1 MNTVIKLMI
10 VDDEPLIIRSLK
22 VALPWADYGIEIV
35 GEARNGEL
43 ALQLFKEVQPDIVL
57 SDIRMPSV
65 DGMELMKSL
74 FSICPDII
82 FILISGY
89 GEFEYARIGLR
100 EGAFDYIL
108 KPIDH
113 EELEKTI
120 LKAVAQIKQWRI
132 KQSEKDDLYLS
143 LQHLSMLAR
152 ERMYTQILE
161 GSYEISVVNKLLEKS
176 ELDRRYFML
185 LISIDAY
192 VQFQQRWSLDEQ
204 KLWRYIINNIL
215 EEIGE
220 RDGALAVFPYHQGEW
235 IVLFSASQAKQETTL
250 AENIIK
256 DLKTYGK
263 QNTSI
268 GISEIFEG
276 LSSLNSCYQSA
287 KRALINRFY
296 HGGLKVFKD
305 DEINAINDQFYEKL
319 RQEEKQILQDVKLLN
334 ITKVFGSVS
343 KWGQLLKASNIPQQQ
358 AEVLV
363 LELLGIIRRQ
373 LELVQPSISKTED
386 VIYSEL
392 QLISTID
399 ELLSLVN
406 KQLSGWIQAA
416 STEAWSKELTKACIE
431 RVKQFIEDA
440 YQKNIGIDDA
450 VEIADMSVS
459 HFCYIFKQETSMTF
473 LEYVTKVR
481 MEKACYML
489 ENTDIKVF
497 QVAQLVGY
505 HDAKY
510 FSQVFKKMMGCKPS
524 EYRDSKKIQQA

>member
-1 MNTVIKLMI
+1 VENKIKLMI

-22 VALPWADYGIEIV
+22 VAIPWEEYGIEIV
-35 GEARNGEL
+35 GEARNGEI
-43 ALQLFKEVQPDIVL
+43 AIDLFKELKPDIVL

-74 FSICPDII
+74 FSITTDLI

-113 EELEKTI
+113 DELELTI
-120 LKAVAQIKQWRI
+120 KKAVAQITQTRKQ
-132 KQSEKDDLYLS
+132 KSENDDLYLS
-143 LQHLSMLAR
+143 LHHLSMLAR
-152 ERMYTQILE
+152 ERLYTQIME
-161 GSYEISVVNKLLEKS
+161 GSFEITAANKWLEQN

-192 VQFQQRWSLDEQ
+192 VQFQQMWSMNEQ
-204 KLWRYIINNIL
+204 KLWFYVINNIV
-215 EEIGE
+215 EEIGQ

-235 IVLFSASQAKQETTL
+235 IILFSASHAKQAEQL
-250 AENIIK
+250 AETIIL

-263 QNTSI
+263 QNISI
-268 GISEIFEG
+268 GISDIFEG
-276 LSSLNSCYQSA
+276 LASLNACYQSA
-287 KRALINRFY
+287 KEALIGRFY
-296 HGGLKVFKD
+296 DGGQKVYRYERANHVDSQLF
-305 DEINAINDQFYEKL
+305 EKL
-319 RQEEKQILQDVKLLN
+319 RQEEKQLLQDIKLLDIN
-334 ITKVFGSVS
+334 KALASVDR
-343 KWGQLLKASNIPQQQ
+343 WGILLKESNAPQQQ
-358 AEVLV
+358 AEVML
-363 LELLGIIRRQ
+363 LELLGIVRRQ
-373 LELVQPSISKTED
+373 LELMQPNLSKSED
-386 VIYSEL
+386 AIYNDL
-392 QLISTID
+392 KLMSTID
-399 ELLSLVN
+399 ELLTLL
-406 KQLSGWIQAA
+406 KDQIKYWIQEA
-416 STEAWSKELTKACIE
+416 STEAWTKEQTRASIE
-431 RVKQFIEDA
+431 RVKTFIEEY

-450 VEIADMSVS
+450 VDIADMSVS
-459 HFCYIFKQETSMTF
+459 HFCYVFKQETSMTF

-510 FSQVFKKMMGCKPS
+510 FSQVFRKMVGCKPS
-524 EYRDSKKIQQA
+524 EYREQKKVQQI

>member
-1 MNTVIKLMI
+1 MSSVIKMMI

-22 VALPWADYGIEIV
+22 VALPWSDYGIEIV
-35 GEARNGEL
+35 GEARNGQL
-43 ALQLFKEVQPDIVL
+43 AIELFKEVQPDIVL

-74 FSICPDII
+74 FSMRPELI

-120 LKAVAQIKQWRI
+120 IKAIRQINQWRK
-132 KQSEKDDLYLS
+132 KQSETDDLYMS

-152 ERMYTQILE
+152 ERMYTQLLE
-161 GSYEISVVNKLLEKS
+161 GSYELTEVNKYLEKS

-185 LISIDAY
+185 LVSIDAY
-192 VQFQQRWSLDEQ
+192 VQFQQRWSLEEQ
-204 KLWRYIINNIL
+204 KLWLYIINNIL

-235 IVLFSASQAKQETTL
+235 VVLFSAHQAKQATTL
-250 AENIIK
+250 AELIIN

-276 LSSLNSCYQSA
+276 LSSLNRCYQSA
-287 KRALINRFY
+287 KRALIGRFY
-296 HGGLKVFKD
+296 QGGLKVFND
-305 DEINAINDQFYEKL
+305 DHIDATNDQLYETL
-319 RQEEKQILQDVKLLN
+319 RAEEKQILQDVKVLD
-334 ITKVFGSVS
+334 TVKVISSVT
-343 KWGQLLKASNIPQQQ
+343 KWGEILKASNVPQQQ

-373 LELVQPSISKTED
+373 LALVQPSISKSED
-386 VIYSEL
+386 TIYQEL

-399 ELLSLVN
+399 ELLSLIDN
-406 KQLSGWIQAA
+406 KVSNWIQEA
-416 STEAWSKELTKACIE
+416 STEAWSKDLTKASIE
-431 RVKQFIEDA
+431 KVKLFIEEA
-440 YQKNIGIDDA
+440 YQKNIGIDAA

-473 LEYVTKVR
+473 LEYLTKIR
-481 MEKACYML
+481 MEKACNML
-489 ENTDIKVF
+489 QNTDIKVF

-510 FSQVFKKMMGCKPS
+510 FSQVFRKIMGCKPS
-524 EYRDSKKIQQA
+524 DFREQKKLQQL